1 MTLDDIIKQAK
12 LGRARKEAQEDCCA
26 EFAAA
31 LYDVL
36 AEFKVPS
43 SLYVVRLDLYSEP
56 AYHTVVKV
64 KDTYYD
70 SMGVFSEKSLRANLK
85 IHPKVQ
91 FKLKFKRDKRKGI
104 FDDDM
109 IGMYEFYKEKLV
121 KVFQKL
127 SRSDLNKLL
136 I

>member
-1 MTLDDIIKQAK
+1 MTLDGIIKQAK
-12 LGRARKEAQEDCCA
+12 LGRARKEAQEDSCA

-56 AYHTVVKV
+56 TYHTVVKV

-91 FKLKFKRDKRKGI
+91 FKLKFERDKRKGI
-104 FDDDM
+104 FDDDT

-121 KVFQKL
+121 KVFQTL

-136 I
+136 L